1 MDDYYYMKQA
11 YKYAQEAYKLNE
23 VPIGCIIVKDENI
36 IGHGYNL
43 RNTKKNALYHA
54 EIIAIDEAC
63 RFINDWRLEDAHLF
77 VTVEPCPMCAGAIL
91 QSRIKRLVFGTRNAK
106 AGSCYSILNILD
118 NESLNH
124 RVEVVEGIMQ
134 DESSNLMKDF
144 FSQLRKKV

>member
-1 MDDYYYMKQA
+1 MDDYYYMEEA
-11 YKYAQEAYKLNE
+11 YKYAEKAYKLNE
-23 VPIGCIIVKDENI
+23 VPIGCVIVKDENI
-36 IGHGYNL
+36 IGSGYNL

-63 RFINDWRLEDAHLF
+63 NFINDWRLEDAHLF

-118 NESLNH
+118 NSSLNH
-124 RVEVVEGIMQ
+124 RVEVVEGVMQ
-134 DESSNLMKDF
+134 EESSNLMKKF
-144 FSQLRKKV
+144 FSELRHK